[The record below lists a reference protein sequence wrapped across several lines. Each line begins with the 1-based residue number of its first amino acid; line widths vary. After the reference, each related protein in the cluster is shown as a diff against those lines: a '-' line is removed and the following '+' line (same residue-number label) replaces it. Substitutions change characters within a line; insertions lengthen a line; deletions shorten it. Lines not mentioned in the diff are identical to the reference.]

1 MTINT
6 AIYARTSPDCPLNA
20 NEQIERLR
28 TIAAERDWTVVHV
41 FSDQPTSVKKGQ
53 DRRPG
58 ELALLDAIRS
68 GSIGKVLLWSVCRI
82 GKTLVDLV
90 TFMETCRS
98 AGVAVYLDQQKL
110 DTGMSNGLSLFDLT
124 SMMALHLRQSRRD
137 KILAGSICGT
147 ELVDQV
153 RTSTDRRTEGGE
165 GQARLGCRQGV
176 REIARMAGIS
186 PASVSE
192 SRPRSTPRSPES
204 DAEAGACLG
213 EALSAMKKGTQAA
226 LSFAAGY
233 LILRI
238 GVAIHRHPVG
248 SAVVLTI
255 LIIGYAI
262 DGASAPE
269 VVSTARSIG
278 FIYGLVFIIGLAC
291 AGRWIAAL
299 CWFVAL
305 FLCVEIVQSWIE
317 CTAHICYYIERHWYA
332 SKIAVNGLYESSL
345 GNYEWWTNH
354 GRWLPS
360 PASVCVCLLL
370 YAVAVIVDRFFPHR
384 QPVAKSKRNEWKH
397 TIPIDGTSVAKSK
410 RPPPTF
416 ENVRLVAE
424 VLCAST
430 PSLSRSILTS
440 MLTLHGSSWSVS
452 SKKATS
458 ARSVRMVGIIR

>member
-1 MTINT
+1 
-6 AIYARTSPDCPLNA
+6 
-20 NEQIERLR
+20 
-28 TIAAERDWTVVHV
+28 
-41 FSDQPTSVKKGQ
+41 
-53 DRRPG
+53 
-58 ELALLDAIRS
+58 
-68 GSIGKVLLWSVCRI
+68 
-82 GKTLVDLV
+82 
-90 TFMETCRS
+90 
-98 AGVAVYLDQQKL
+98 
-110 DTGMSNGLSLFDLT
+110 
-124 SMMALHLRQSRRD
+124 
-137 KILAGSICGT
+137 
-147 ELVDQV
+147 
-153 RTSTDRRTEGGE
+153 
-165 GQARLGCRQGV
+165 
-176 REIARMAGIS
+176 
-186 PASVSE
+186 
-192 SRPRSTPRSPES
+192 
-204 DAEAGACLG
+204 
-213 EALSAMKKGTQAA
+213 MKKGTQAA

-332 SKIAVNGLYESSL
+332 SKLAVNGLYESSL

-354 GRWLPS
+354 GQWLPS

-384 QPVAKSKRNEWKH
+384 QPVAKSERNEWKH

-424 VLCAST
+424 VLSRLNAQLIEKHFNLDADTAREYMERLVEEGHFGKISADGWHYPLKRQERLRRSSAQKPKAKPKVADSVAENVDRPGSADMSNRICELEGEVQALRARVKRLQRAGKTIIAQREAWMARALAAEREAMELTTQLAGRLATRDSRYDALRRLIARELHPDHCT
-430 PSLSRSILTS
+430 GGEIEKLVRAEFFKSLWPEIEQLAERA
-440 MLTLHGSSWSVS
+440 G
-452 SKKATS
+452 
-458 ARSVRMVGIIR
+458 